1 MPAEAQ
7 ATDRPRSVQEWMYLI
22 IVSALAAYLVIGI
35 LAWTWMI
42 LAGVSA
48 PEAFTTVLAAVVGAL
63 AGMVAPL
70 QGPGRAGSASAEGG

>member
-1 MPAEAQ
+1 MSAEAQ
-7 ATDRPRSVQEWMYLI
+7 ASGRPRSVQEWMYLI

-42 LAGVSA
+42 LAGVPA

-70 QGPGRAGSASAEGG
+70 QGPARSSSAPADDG